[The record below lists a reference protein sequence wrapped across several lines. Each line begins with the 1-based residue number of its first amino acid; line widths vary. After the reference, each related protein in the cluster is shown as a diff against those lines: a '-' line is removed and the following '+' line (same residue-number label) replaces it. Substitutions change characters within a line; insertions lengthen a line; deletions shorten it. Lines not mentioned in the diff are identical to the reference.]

1 MTIRA
6 WHEEPIAKAHDRKSF
21 DCGDADLNTFLLR
34 FARQGHEQ
42 NAAKTFCAIAD
53 DPPHKVLGFYSVAPA
68 SIAHDALPETMT
80 KGLARHKVPG
90 FLLARLAVD
99 KSVAGRGLGGQLL
112 LAAALRCLRVTEEIG
127 GVLMVIEAKN
137 DRAAQWYGGFGAEP
151 LKDRPLTLAA
161 PLTTFAAA
169 LRATGHF

>member
-1 MTIRA
+1 MTLPA
-6 WHEEPIAKAHDRKSF
+6 WHEEPIAKAHDRRAF
-21 DCGDADLNTFLLR
+21 DCGDEELNGFLLR

-53 DPPHKVLGFYSVAPA
+53 DASDRILGFYSLAPA
-68 SIAHDALPETMT
+68 SVAHELASPAMVR
-80 KGLARHKVPG
+80 GLVRHNVPG

-99 KSVAGRGLGGQLL
+99 RSVAGQGLGGQLL

-137 DRAAQWYGGFGAEP
+137 DRVARWYAGFGAEP
-151 LKDRPLTLAA
+151 LADRPLTLVA
-161 PLTTFAAA
+161 PLKTFAVA
-169 LRATGHF
+169 LRASGHF